1 MAGLKIIFRAP
12 KFYFKSI
19 ENSQSGNTYI
29 FVSDFYYLR
38 QDVVARREV
47 NIIERTNSM

>member
-38 QDVVARREV
+38 QDVVAREV